1 ARLHPAGPGPGAGP
15 RPARRPRQLR
25 PRAARLP
32 AHPGPADGQR
42 AGRGRPSGG
51 AHPDRSAGPAR
62 PGRHAAHRRD
72 GGAFAPPAAAAACAA
87 NPVRPPHPRRRAE
100 PGAAAR
106 GARRPRLAG
115 RGADGH
121 APARRQ
127 RAHPR
132 GRHRRPRRG
141 GLCARAQVAAG
152 AGRRGAK
159 ACGMNSGE
167 SEVVDYI
174 DTLLDEAQ
182 ASASAPTPATS
193 AENAPS
199 AEPVAVP
206 ATAADPEPV
215 KVPDPI
221 PDQAPAPAPT
231 STPTPPTAASRPPL
245 RAPAPAPSAAPG
257 ASPAPV
263 PLASAPRW
271 LRELVDGASYG
282 LELLRVQEVVRLV
295 PIVPMRGA
303 RPAVLGVMNLRG
315 RIVPVFDLGLWLGT
329 GRVEPGDQ
337 SRIVVVERDDELIG
351 VLVSAVEDVVTLGRD
366 RIEPPLPGGA
376 AGVILGVARVGS
388 VPTVLFDAWAL
399 YA

>member
-1 ARLHPAGPGPGAGP
+1 
-15 RPARRPRQLR
+15 
-25 PRAARLP
+25 
-32 AHPGPADGQR
+32 
-42 AGRGRPSGG
+42 
-51 AHPDRSAGPAR
+51 
-62 PGRHAAHRRD
+62 
-72 GGAFAPPAAAAACAA
+72 
-87 NPVRPPHPRRRAE
+87 
-100 PGAAAR
+100 
-106 GARRPRLAG
+106 
-115 RGADGH
+115 
-121 APARRQ
+121 
-127 RAHPR
+127 
-132 GRHRRPRRG
+132 
-141 GLCARAQVAAG
+141 
-152 AGRRGAK
+152 
-159 ACGMNSGE
+159 MNSGE

-193 AENAPS
+193 AGNAPS

-215 KVPDPI
+215 KVPGPI

-231 STPTPPTAASRPPL
+231 STSTPAASRPPL
-245 RAPAPAPSAAPG
+245 RAPAPAPAAAPE

-263 PLASAPRW
+263 QIASAPRW
-271 LRELVDGASYG
+271 LRVLVDGASYG